1 MEYEIIHYDLEP
13 SYIDQTNPYSI
24 QDKVSNDIERFLQL
38 ETDFMDLDFI
48 EEDAVLGLDENI
60 QETTLL
66 AAAACEEILHNVET
80 QEDGLEGCGL
90 TDLLLLGAEAIE
102 AENWIFASSVVTKLN
117 NLLSDE
123 ENGDNPIGRLA
134 LYFTEGLIYKS
145 LDFPELQEETFGGK
159 SNHNTFSAFQ
169 MLQELSPYVKFAH
182 FTANQAILEAT
193 RGHKEVHVIDFDI
206 MEGIQWPSL
215 MVDLAGTEDAS
226 LRITA
231 VVTDHKNLGNIQQM
245 RLRLQDFAN
254 SINLPFNFDHV
265 FMTTEKD
272 FEEIKVENSTVIAN
286 CMLHQLHMPYKD
298 SAMVKTFLKGV
309 RKLCP
314 KIVILVEEELFNLDK
329 VSSMSYVEFFRE
341 ALHHYAAVSDS
352 LQSGFHGGFK
362 LAVKIIERKF
372 LRTRI
377 LDSVKQ
383 FPCEQRERQLW
394 KNEYPSMEG
403 FRPIPLSSW
412 NVSQAKFLVSL
423 FSGSYWVQNERCRLA
438 LCWKSRPLT
447 TASIWVPKSI
457 ENQRK
462 DQFLFNK

>member
-1 MEYEIIHYDLEP
+1 MEYEMIHYGLKP
-13 SYIDQTNPYSI
+13 SYIDQTNPYSV

-48 EEDAVLGLDENI
+48 DEDAVLGLDEND

-66 AAAACEEILHNVET
+66 AAAAGEEILHNVEI
-80 QEDGLEGCGL
+80 QEDGLEGCSL

-102 AENWIFASSVVTKLN
+102 AENWILASSVVTKLN
-117 NLLSDE
+117 NLLSDQ

-134 LYFTEGLIYKS
+134 LYFTEGLIYRS
-145 LDFPELQEETFGGK
+145 LDFPELLEDTFGGK
-159 SNHNTFSAFQ
+159 SNHNTLSAFQ
-169 MLQELSPYVKFAH
+169 MLQELSPCVKFAH

-231 VVTDHKNLGNIQQM
+231 IFTDHTNIGNIQQT

-265 FMTTEKD
+265 FMTREED
-272 FEEIKVENSTVIAN
+272 FERIKVENSTVIAN
-286 CMLHQLHMPYKD
+286 CMLHQLHMPHRD
-298 SAMVKTFLKGV
+298 SAMVKTFLKGI
-309 RKLCP
+309 RKLRP

-329 VSSMSYVEFFRE
+329 VPSMSYVEFFRE

-352 LQSGFHGGFK
+352 LQSGFCGGFK
-362 LAVKIIERKF
+362 LAVKIIEREF
-372 LRTRI
+372 LRARI

-383 FPCEQRERQLW
+383 FPCQVLGEFIQWELL
-394 KNEYPSMEG
+394 G
-403 FRPIPLSSW
+403 
-412 NVSQAKFLVSL
+412 AKRAVQIGAVLEIKAFDHSFHL
-423 FSGSYWVQNERCRLA
+423 GS
-438 LCWKSRPLT
+438 
-447 TASIWVPKSI
+447 
-457 ENQRK
+457 
-462 DQFLFNK
+462 